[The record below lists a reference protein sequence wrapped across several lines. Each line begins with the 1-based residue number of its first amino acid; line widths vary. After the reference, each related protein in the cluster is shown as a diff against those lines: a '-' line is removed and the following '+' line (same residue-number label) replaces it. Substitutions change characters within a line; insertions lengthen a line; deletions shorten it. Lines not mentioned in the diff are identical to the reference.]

1 MTSVVV
7 ENINMKLEEL
17 NKQAELI
24 GIGNKCRCKIVCKYD
39 GKEFE
44 GEAELHKDAHR
55 DLGLFQDEVD
65 FGYYSYAPT
74 SLKRLY
80 RFPAY
85 GSFVE
90 HIKQLEPLK
99 HKYVVGDEIEVVDG
113 GWGSVESGTVG
124 VIEEVDDEDDVYS
137 FRVKYKEGSA
147 WFRSSQIKFVRHVGI
162 GMFAHNPF
170 AQNSLYK
177 ELQEGIDRTNNN
189 KTNNK
194 KPMSKITKFV
204 KDLTLSTGEKLLRK
218 YELKDECGNYS
229 EDYNELRRIEQNKA
243 FEETAIAHCVE
254 LEKEDK
260 KKK

>member
-7 ENINMKLEEL
+7 ENINMKLEEF

-99 HKYVVGDEIEVVDG
+99 HKYVVGDEVEVVED
-113 GWGSVESGTVG
+113 ECRETGTVG
-124 VIEEVDDEDDVYS
+124 VIIEVDDKDDEYS

-147 WFRSSQIKFVRHVGI
+147 WFRSSQIKFLRHVGI

-177 ELQEGIDRTNNN
+177 EFTREEFN
-189 KTNNK
+189 KEFNK